1 MMEDWAVRLLPVDA
15 DGSCFF
21 SSIAIALNESMHSWG
36 KNKKITKILRDHWY
50 SFLELGLESPDN
62 FTSKFVRYITSTSI
76 DQDDLEAHNNIASA
90 DDKRKFDSVT
100 KLAEHVLHT
109 NCWVDTVTFGA
120 FLKSLDC
127 SVAVVV
133 IDHDIKEP
141 LCVFDEVV
149 QNKDF
154 YICLWLQD
162 YHYEPIQLVYKER
175 DLPLCVSRESILAFM
190 GDCYPKHLSKY

>member
-1 MMEDWAVRLLPVDA
+1 MIEDWAIRLLPVDA

-21 SSIAIALNESMHSWG
+21 SSIAIALNESMQSWG
-36 KNKKITKILRDHWY
+36 KNKKITKILRKHWY

-62 FTSKFVRYITSTSI
+62 FTSKFVRYITSISI
-76 DQDDLEAHNNIASA
+76 DQDDLETYNNIASA
-90 DDKRKFDSVT
+90 DNKGKFDSVT

-141 LCVFDEVV
+141 LCVFDEVT

-162 YHYEPIQLVYKER
+162 YHYEPIQLVYKEQ

-190 GDCYPKHLSKY
+190 GDCYPKQIHKY